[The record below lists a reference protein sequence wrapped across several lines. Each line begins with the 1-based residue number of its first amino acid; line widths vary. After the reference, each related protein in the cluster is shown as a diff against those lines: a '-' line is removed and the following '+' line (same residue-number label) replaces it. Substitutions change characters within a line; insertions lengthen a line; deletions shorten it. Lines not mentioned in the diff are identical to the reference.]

1 MSDSVKLRHIPT
13 VGFMYTSH
21 LAQGMSDP
29 YEKPMKV
36 TFEYLHSKWNTDE
49 PVEIVF
55 DPANN
60 KQKNDSKIVVG
71 LNGTG
76 KTTLLKLI
84 QEFYSLQRK
93 GHSPTNREITK
104 FLQKWGARGVSKFSV
119 TSEIIYDNSNFH
131 CMSIGIPDLEYIR
144 SVFQTKKILGDLIS
158 EGWIDSEKDL
168 KNDEKVKE
176 IAEQGFMEGEFFEE
190 WAGLSIKL
198 VCEFDFAKGRRWS
211 LSNNSKMYVDF
222 TNGSYDIEG
231 VSKTYE
237 ANFSLDFNSPFGPKD
252 YHKTMEGIF
261 RKISKETRME
271 IRADEYYGIFKSPKL
286 NTIYL
291 DALETFTNSQPAD
304 MKLSDY
310 LIEESMIED
319 HMGKKSLEEVWRI
332 FGVKRNDNKLRSF
345 NEFPYIE
352 NGSEEYFYIEFNP
365 STGEFDLLVDRDDGT
380 KRLVEDSN
388 NRTRPLVGA
397 ERTSGVTSKLDLLL
411 DPSLPG
417 GDIDYHRE
425 TNVFVCR
432 IIPDKHTFR
441 LHRWQNSVLYYAP
454 DGVIY
459 SKSKDSL
466 REYLTRDLWRHMNLE
481 NRISIL
487 SKVFNANETQLR
499 AYYALNE
506 LSPDLDHYL
515 TSGQNRVFTMMEKAL
530 RQDIDMVLLDEPEV
544 SLHIDWQRK
553 ILDLVNK
560 YSTSKFILAAT
571 HSPDI
576 IYHHLDAIIELDPV
590 IER

>member
-1 MSDSVKLRHIPT
+1 M
-13 VGFMYTSH
+13 G
-21 LAQGMSDP
+21 DP

-49 PVEIVF
+49 PIEIVF

-60 KQKNDSKIVVG
+60 QQKNDSKIVVG

-84 QEFYSLQRK
+84 HEFYSLQRK
-93 GHSPTNREITK
+93 GHSPTNREIVR
-104 FLQKWGARGVSKFSV
+104 FRHKWADRGVSKFSV
-119 TSEIIYDNSNFH
+119 TSEIIYSNDNFH
-131 CMSIGIPDLEYIR
+131 CMSIGIPDPEYIR
-144 SVFQTKKILGDLIS
+144 SIFQTKKILGDLIS

-168 KNDEKVKE
+168 KSDEKVME
-176 IAEQGFMEGEFFEE
+176 IAKQGYMEGEFFEE
-190 WAGLSIKL
+190 WASLSIKL
-198 VCEFDFAKGRRWS
+198 VCEFDFASDRPWFT
-211 LSNNSKMYVDF
+211 SNNSKMYVDF

-231 VSKTYE
+231 VSKIYE
-237 ANFSLDFNSPFGPKD
+237 ANFSRNFNSPFGPSD

-261 RKISKETRME
+261 EKISKETRME
-271 IRADEYYGIFKSPKL
+271 IRADESYGLFKSPKF

-332 FGVKRNDNKLRSF
+332 FGVKMNDSKLRSF

-352 NGSEEYFYIEFNP
+352 NGSEEYFYFEFNP
-365 STGEFDLLVDRDDGT
+365 STGEFDLLVDRDDGI

-388 NRTRPLVGA
+388 NTTRPFVRA
-397 ERTSGVTSKLDLLL
+397 ELTSGVTSVTSKLDLSL

-417 GDIDYHRE
+417 GEIDYHRK

-432 IIPDKHTFR
+432 IIPDKHTFM
-441 LHRWQNSVLYYAP
+441 LHRWQNSVLYHAP

-499 AYYALNE
+499 AYYALND

-544 SLHIDWQRK
+544 SLHIEWQRK